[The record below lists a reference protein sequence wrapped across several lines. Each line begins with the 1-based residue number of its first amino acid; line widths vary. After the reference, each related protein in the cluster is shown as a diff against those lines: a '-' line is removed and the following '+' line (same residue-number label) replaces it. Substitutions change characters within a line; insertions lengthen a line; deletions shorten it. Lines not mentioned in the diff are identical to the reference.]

1 MKNNKGFTLIELVVV
16 LSLLGIVL
24 AGVLT
29 FLGYF
34 LGVFGDTK
42 ARTIVQDDVNNVLRI
57 LANDIRSAT
66 KPDLT
71 YKSIVI
77 YKANDESHKGDRID
91 IFDYKNNKYYLISYK
106 YENNVLYRGITDAET
121 ADHIVK
127 ATVKYSVLLEG
138 IIHPSESELFE
149 TDSEIFEDL
158 TSDPKR
164 DRRTIKINLIAK
176 DKEGKIKKP
185 VVISATYTSR
195 SKGAP

>member
-1 MKNNKGFTLIELVVV
+1 M
-16 LSLLGIVL
+16 
-24 AGVLT
+24 
-29 FLGYF
+29 
-34 LGVFGDTK
+34 
-42 ARTIVQDDVNNVLRI
+42 
-57 LANDIRSAT
+57 
-66 KPDLT
+66 
-71 YKSIVI
+71 
-77 YKANDESHKGDRID
+77 
-91 IFDYKNNKYYLISYK
+91 
-106 YENNVLYRGITDAET
+106 
-121 ADHIVK
+121 K

-158 TSDPKR
+158 TSDPKS

>member
-106 YENNVLYRGITDAET
+106 YENNVLYRGITDRNCRP
-121 ADHIVK
+121 
-127 ATVKYSVLLEG
+127 YC
-138 IIHPSESELFE
+138 ESH
-149 TDSEIFEDL
+149 SEIFC
-158 TSDPKR
+158 
-164 DRRTIKINLIAK
+164 
-176 DKEGKIKKP
+176 
-185 VVISATYTSR
+185 SA
-195 SKGAP
+195 